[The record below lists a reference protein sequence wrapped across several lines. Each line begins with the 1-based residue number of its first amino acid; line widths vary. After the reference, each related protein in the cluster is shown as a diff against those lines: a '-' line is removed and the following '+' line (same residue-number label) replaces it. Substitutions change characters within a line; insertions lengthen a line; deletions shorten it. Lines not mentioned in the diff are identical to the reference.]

1 MMTAQ
6 EMKKLS
12 DEAREKI
19 TADKTE
25 KIYQK
30 ILEAAKNGKSG
41 ITDDGF
47 IDINVKKELERMGY
61 HVKSIDCQR
70 EGTSWTEITW
80 GD

>member
-30 ILEAAKNGKSG
+30 VEETLKGHP
-41 ITDDGF
+41 
-47 IDINVKKELERMGY
+47 ELGY
-61 HVKSIDCQR
+61 RI
-70 EGTSWTEITW
+70 SW
-80 GD
+80 